1 MGIKN
6 EFSRAMK
13 ELFSKPEEESMQAA
27 EMAGQMGVS
36 EDTMVAA
43 AQQEPAV
50 QFANVTMETDF
61 EAHVPFRS
69 SEGSV
74 ISPQTKIQGDI
85 ESVDS
90 IEIAGEVQG
99 EVVSKS
105 DVEVIGKING
115 DITAAKVS
123 AKGSTIRGNIHSKT
137 DVFVSEQ
144 TQIKGDISA
153 RSAQLKGVI
162 EGNIST
168 GEDLVIGE
176 GAVIDGDICTT
187 NLEIKKGAIINS
199 KITMNK
205 PNL

>member
-6 EFSRAMK
+6 DFSRAMK
-13 ELFSKPEEESMQAA
+13 ELFSKPEDENMQASEA
-27 EMAGQMGVS
+27 TGQIEAVD
-36 EDTMVAA
+36 ETVVAA
-43 AQQEPAV
+43 MRQPDY
-50 QFANVTMETDF
+50 QFAGERMDADF

-74 ISPQTKIQGDI
+74 ISSQTKIQGDI

-99 EVVSKS
+99 EIVSKS
-105 DVEVIGKING
+105 DVEVAGKIHG
-115 DITAAKVS
+115 DITAAKIK
-123 AKGSTIRGNIHSKT
+123 ANGSTIRGNIHSKT
-137 DVFVSEQ
+137 EVFVSEQ
-144 TQIKGDISA
+144 TKIKGDISA
-153 RSAQLKGVI
+153 RSAQLKGIV

-168 GEDLVIGE
+168 GEELVIGE

-205 PNL
+205 PSL